1 MSTMSRQGL
10 EIVQLLREAEK
21 RGFSTDDVQV
31 ALAQDEQNPLE
42 WLTTQWPHLVETVQI
57 LASTQGQDQT
67 ENCVRNLSTIE
78 AKIALR
84 LSRGEVWNAVGHA
97 VQLRQNKVATLL
109 LNSYKYFVSQMVC

>member
-1 MSTMSRQGL
+1 MSTLTRQGL

-31 ALAQDEQNPLE
+31 ALAQDEQNPIE

-57 LASTQGQDQT
+57 LASSQGQEQT
-67 ENCVRNLSTIE
+67 ENCVRNVSTTE

-84 LSRGEVWNAVGHA
+84 LSKGELWNAVGHA
-97 VQLRQNKVATLL
+97 IQLRQHKVRFFIKSDSNLI
-109 LNSYKYFVSQMVC
+109 